1 VRLFGWAVQ
10 GAWWLKNESKSAPA
24 TGSQTNRLV
33 SLAQFGHIDDVLR
46 EGLPSTLGMAIN
58 P

>member
-1 VRLFGWAVQ
+1 MVPEKGEQVSTT
-10 GAWWLKNESKSAPA
+10 E
-24 TGSQTNRLV
+24 SQTNGLV
-33 SLAQFGHIDDVLR
+33 SLAQFGHVDDVLR